1 MSNVI
6 ETPVLIVGAGPV
18 GLALSIELGWRGIKS
33 TLIDQ
38 GDGSL
43 EHPRTGLVAVR
54 TMEMFRRWGF
64 AEKIRNCGFPDDY
77 ELSMVFCTSLNG
89 FQLDKEFYPSMEDTP
104 TPSETPEKKQRCPQ
118 LWMQPMLTDRAL
130 AEPNSKVIFKRRLDS
145 FEQDAEGVT
154 AKVLDL
160 ETNEVLMIRS
170 KFVVGADGATSNVRK
185 QLGVELKG
193 RLLSYS
199 INILITA
206 PDLTSKHRMGEA
218 ERYLFV
224 GPQGTW
230 GNMTVVDGKEIWRL
244 TVLGNNE
251 KMDLATFDAHSWVR
265 KAIGNDSI
273 NFEIHSV
280 QPWARSEMLA
290 EKFVSGRVIL
300 AGDSLHTMSPTGG
313 MGMNTGM
320 QEVLDLGWK
329 LEGTLNGWGGDG
341 LIPSFEDERKPIAAR
356 NIGFSTV
363 NFKSWLDTP
372 EPSAVCD
379 DTAEGSVA
387 RAAVGRRLR
396 ESTKVEW
403 ESLGLQIGHRYEG
416 SPICV
421 PDGTPPTPD
430 EYSTYIPS
438 SRPGSRAP
446 HVWLKDGRSTL
457 DLFGKGFTLLVL
469 AEGMKGAVAEIRD
482 AFESRGVPL
491 VVETISDAAI
501 SSAYERKLVL
511 VRPDG
516 HVGWRSDSVDDPEHI
531 VDTLRGAI

>member
-1 MSNVI
+1 MSNAI

-18 GLALSIELGWRGIKS
+18 GLALSIELGWRGIRS

-43 EHPRTGLVAVR
+43 EHPRTGLIAVR

-64 AEKIRNCGFPDDY
+64 AENIRNCGFPNDY

-89 FQLDKEFYPSMEDTP
+89 FQLDKEFYPSMHDTP

-118 LWMQPMLTDRAL
+118 LWMQPMLTEKAL
-130 AEPNSKVIFKRRLDS
+130 AQPNSKVIFKRRLES
-145 FEQDAEGVT
+145 FEQDSGGVT
-154 AKVLDL
+154 AKVVDLDGNQ
-160 ETNEVLMIRS
+160 TQTIRS
-170 KFVVGADGATSNVRK
+170 KYLVGADGATSNVRK
-185 QLGVELKG
+185 QLGVELQG

-206 PDLTSKHRMGEA
+206 PNLTAKHRMGEA

-224 GPQGTW
+224 GPEGTW
-230 GNMTVVDGKEIWRL
+230 GNMTVVDGGEIWRL
-244 TVLGNNE
+244 TVLGNQE
-251 KMDLATFDAHSWVR
+251 KMDLSTFDAQAWVR
-265 KAIGNDSI
+265 RAMGDNNIE
-273 NFEIHSV
+273 FEIHSV

-290 EKFVSGRVIL
+290 EKFVSGCVIL

-329 LEGTLNGWGGDG
+329 LEGALCGWAGEK
-341 LIPSFEDERKPIAAR
+341 LIQSFEAERKPVAAR
-356 NIGFSTV
+356 NIGFSTF

-372 EPSAVCD
+372 DTSAVCE
-379 DTAEGSVA
+379 DTEQGASA

-396 ESTKVEW
+396 DSTRVEW
-403 ESLGLQIGHRYEG
+403 ESLGLQIGHRYED

-430 EYSTYIPS
+430 EYSTYIQT

-469 AEGMKGAVAEIRD
+469 ANGTEDAVAEFRN
-482 AFESRGVPL
+482 AFASRGVPL
-491 VVETISDAAI
+491 VVEIISD
-501 SSAYERKLVL
+501 SAVACVYERKLVL

-516 HVGWRSDSVDDPEHI
+516 HVGWRGDEIKNARQV
-531 VDTLRGAI
+531 VDTLRGAN

>member
-1 MSNVI
+1 MI